1 MKVSILGGGSE
12 IGASCLH
19 VHIGETDLLI
29 DAGMRV
35 HGDDLLPAFGMLDN
49 LGEPRAVLVT
59 HAHAD
64 HIGALPIVHRLYPKA
79 PIFATPPTADLM
91 QIMMKDSFKIMEQR
105 CTETRSLIP
114 YTKEQMQETLQALR
128 LFPAGGR
135 MTVGDVKVTLY
146 RAGHILGA
154 VMFMIEGGGEKLLVS
169 GDLSFK
175 AGRTIPGAEVPA
187 GVRPDAL
194 ILESTYGSR
203 EHSDRNT
210 EEKRLADNVA
220 EVIAAGGFALIPA
233 FALGRA
239 QEVLLILQDYMDR
252 GLIPEFPIYVDGLV
266 TPISKIY
273 RRYPQ
278 FLKGPVA
285 HRIRTNGDAF
295 LTEGRCTPVT
305 PNEREAVLKGK
316 PACIV
321 ASSGMLIGGASVWY
335 AERLIGSEKNAIF
348 ITGYQDEESPG
359 RKLLNLAE
367 GESDELE
374 LNGTT
379 HAVKCRVDKYGLS
392 AHGDAG
398 ELNRFIG
405 MVRPARAVLVHG
417 DDEARAAL
425 NERIERRYRPVLSEN
440 GETYTFSHSLSGREI
455 RNDDPGRDPNRVL
468 KEKVGCLVLYRKEGD
483 EQLRLALCTGV
494 HGRTHSLICQTP
506 KGKQIRL
513 SLDQTAETIGGWNRS
528 FDELQHDSGEVL
540 AFSRPFLKKIR
551 WADIEEGI
559 WTFEEIVSMCLPED
573 GLKLRLAAALALQ
586 ALPDRSRTLDH
597 GLVRYR
603 IGRDSLHLLAD
614 LHLPVQGLKMNA
626 TLAMAEIRRF
636 MADQP
641 HFIRCGAYAL
651 GTTTEHIT
659 LYFDFPDTIGP
670 EERRELFDKIKE
682 TTGWTI
688 AFSDSV
694 RTDLL
699 QAKVNEW
706 LGTSD
711 SPSIYLDTKCVS
723 MPVARPENGEEIAGK
738 IKEETGFTLQF
749 KDENP
754 APVDAKVQQ
763 GVSAEFFRAQ
773 MPSPRLE
780 NNEAINEA
788 KIWAEDRGITIYKAS
803 IKQQNGLA
811 YMEVHFI
818 TPEVALRHTVDMEEL
833 SYRTGLPITFAK
845 NPKQNEVI
853 RASSEL
859 IPKGWGLQ
867 KNPSLHSGEALLTIK
882 LPKEPPEEEVR
893 RVGERIEARTGY
905 RLSVLVR

>member
-49 LGEPRAVLVT
+49 LGEPEAVLVT

-91 QIMMKDSFKIMEQR
+91 QIMMRDSFKIMEQR
-105 CTETRSLIP
+105 CLETRSLIP
-114 YTKEQMQETLQALR
+114 YTKEQMEETLRAVR
-128 LFPAGGR
+128 LFPAGG
-135 MTVGDVKVTLY
+135 TITFGDAKVTLY

-154 VMFMIEGGGEKLLVS
+154 VMFLIEGGSEKLLVS

-187 GVRPDAL
+187 GTRPDAL
-194 ILESTYGSR
+194 ILESTYGNR

-220 EVIAAGGFALIPA
+220 EVIAVGGFALIPA

-295 LTEGRCTPVT
+295 LTEGRCTAVQPK
-305 PNEREAVLKGK
+305 EREAVLQGK
-316 PACIV
+316 PACII

-335 AERLIGSEKNAIF
+335 AERLIGGAQNAIF

-374 LNGTT
+374 LNGTV
-379 HAVKCRVDKYGLS
+379 HSVKCRVGKYGLS

-398 ELNRFIG
+398 ELNRFIDT
-405 MVRPARAVLVHG
+405 VRPAHTLLVHG

-425 NERIERRYRPVLSEN
+425 NERIEKRYRSILSEN
-440 GETYTFSHSLSGREI
+440 GEAYTFRRSASGREI
-455 RNDDPGRDPNRVL
+455 RSGGPQRGPDRAL
-468 KEKVGCLVLYRKEGD
+468 KEKVGCLILYRKKED
-483 EQLRLALCTGV
+483 EPFHLALCTGV

-513 SLDQTAETIGGWNRS
+513 SPDQTAETIGRWNRS
-528 FDELQHDSGEVL
+528 FDELQSDSGEVF
-540 AFSRPFLKKIR
+540 AFARPFIKKIDWER
-551 WADIEEGI
+551 AKEGHR
-559 WTFEEIVSMCLPED
+559 TFAEMVSMCLPEAS
-573 GLKLRLAAALALQ
+573 LKQRLAAALVLQ
-586 ALPDRSRTLDH
+586 ALPDRFRTLNQ
-597 GLVRYR
+597 GTARYR
-603 IGRDSLHLLAD
+603 IDRESRRLLAS
-614 LHLPVQGLKMNA
+614 LALPVQGLKMNV
-626 TLAMAEIRRF
+626 TLAMDKIRERL
-636 MADQP
+636 ADQP
-641 HFIRCGAYAL
+641 HFIRCGADGL
-651 GTTTEHIT
+651 GTADERIT
-659 LYFDFPDTIGP
+659 LYFDFPDTVGL
-670 EERRELFDKIKE
+670 EERKKLSGKIKDA
-682 TTGWTI
+682 TGWTA

-699 QAKVNEW
+699 QAKIGES
-706 LGTSD
+706 LGTSV

-723 MPVARPENGEEIAGK
+723 LPIKCPENGGEIAEK
-738 IKEETGFTLQF
+738 IKKETGFTLQF
-749 KDENP
+749 KDEPP
-754 APVDAKVQQ
+754 APADAEERR
-763 GVSAEFFRAQ
+763 GVPPEFFRTQ
-773 MPSPRLE
+773 TPSPRLE
-780 NNEAINEA
+780 NNEAIHEA
-788 KIWAEDRGITIYKAS
+788 KVWAADRGITIYKAS
-803 IKQQNGLA
+803 MKQRNGLA

-818 TPEVALRHTVDMEEL
+818 TPEVAMRHTADMEEL
-833 SYRTGLPITFAK
+833 SCRTGLPITFAK
-845 NPKQNEVI
+845 NPKQNEII
-853 RASSEL
+853 RTASEL
-859 IPKGWGLQ
+859 IPEDWGLQ
-867 KNPSLHSGEALLTIK
+867 KNPSLHPGEALLTVK
-882 LPKEPPEEEVR
+882 LPEKPPEEEVR
-893 RVGERIEARTGY
+893 RVGERIEERTGY